1 MRHAFFIAHAH
12 GAVDNSGGVFRQRV
26 IGAELETGLAAVVI
40 NAHAAADIQVLHAR
54 AQLGKLHIRAN
65 EFVHAGV
72 DLANLVNLT
81 AHVAMQKFET
91 ILHAA
96 GAQIFKHLKHF
107 AET

>member
-12 GAVDNSGGVFRQRV
+12 GAVDNSGGIFRQRV

-54 AQLGKLHIRAN
+54 AQLGKLHIGAHK
-65 EFVHAGV
+65 FVHAGV
-72 DLANLVNLT
+72 DLANFVNLA
-81 AHVAMQKFET
+81 AHVAMQKFEA
-91 ILHAA
+91 IFHAA

>member
-12 GAVDNSGGVFRQRV
+12 GAVDNSCRVFRQSV
-26 IGAELETGLAAVVI
+26 IGAELETGLATVVI

-54 AQLGKLHIRAN
+54 AQLGKLNVRAN

-72 DLANLVNLT
+72 DLANFVNLT